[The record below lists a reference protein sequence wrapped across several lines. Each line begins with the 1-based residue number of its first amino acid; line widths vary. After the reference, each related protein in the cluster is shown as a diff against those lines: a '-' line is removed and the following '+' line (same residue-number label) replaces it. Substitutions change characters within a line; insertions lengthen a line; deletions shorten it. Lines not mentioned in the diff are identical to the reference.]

1 MYMMMLPLKRI
12 RLLLMT
18 LTYENLYICT
28 HIYKTIYVQMAPNET
43 TEHT

>member
-12 RLLLMT
+12 RLLLM
-18 LTYENLYICT
+18 TYENLYICT
-28 HIYKTIYVQMAPNET
+28 HIYKTIYVQMAPNK